1 MSIDAAPLRQVRK
14 RAWVDLGRFGRVAT
28 KMGNGGSGKPQS
40 ASVAEETPRST
51 PAEPAEPRLDEVA
64 FSRSTPGEPRLD
76 ELASSRSTAGEPQL
90 DEVAFS
96 PHYGVAPVPLVLSPD
111 PTMTDCTPKPEN
123 DFSAGVRFA
132 ASSESERF
140 RRANKDIKGARDCTS
155 GPTTPGVT
163 LAARPKAEQLEC
175 ISDTELDLLL
185 ADCENSG

>member
-1 MSIDAAPLRQVRK
+1 
-14 RAWVDLGRFGRVAT
+14 
-28 KMGNGGSGKPQS
+28 MGNGSSGKPGAQS
-40 ASVAEETPRST
+40 ASVAETTPRST
-51 PAEPAEPRLDEVA
+51 PAEPAEPRLDELAFSHSTPAEPRLDELA

-76 ELASSRSTAGEPQL
+76 EAAFSRSTPGEPQL
-90 DEVAFS
+90 DELAFS
-96 PHYGVAPVPLVLSPD
+96 PHYGVAPVSLVLSPD
-111 PTMTDCTPKPEN
+111 PTMTVCTPKPEN

-140 RRANKDIKGARDCTS
+140 RRANKDFKGARDSTS
-155 GPTTPGVT
+155 GPATPGVT

>member
-1 MSIDAAPLRQVRK
+1 
-14 RAWVDLGRFGRVAT
+14 
-28 KMGNGGSGKPQS
+28 MGNGGSGKPQS

-51 PAEPAEPRLDEVA
+51 PAEPAEPRLDEVTFSRSTPGEPRLDEVA

-155 GPTTPGVT
+155 DPTTPGVT